1 MSDIQFKEKFV
12 AFIDVLGFKKMVQ
25 AAEAGTGMPL
35 DKLLEVLKTLGSP
48 EERGRIGKSGP
59 TICPKTKYLQRDLDF
74 RVTQISDCSVISAE
88 ISPSGVVNLVCFCWG
103 IVMGLLRSGIMCRGY
118 ITRGL
123 VFHTDQQVVGS
134 GYQRA
139 FDNEKNVTAFKREA
153 DERGTPYVE
162 VDRTVSDYV
171 KESDDWCTKEMFGR
185 FVKDDGVVV
194 ALFPFK
200 KLAHSFIVAGWGHK
214 CDPEEEKRN
223 VQNMR
228 VIIGQIKER
237 VLSFVDPAN
246 QDAVKKAQHYILA
259 LDAQLAVCDKTDEV
273 IKTLDYPIPFRR

>member
-1 MSDIQFKEKFV
+1 MTDIQFKDKFV

-25 AAEAGTGMPL
+25 TAEAGTGLPL

-48 EERGRIGKSGP
+48 EERGRIGKHGP
-59 TICPKTKYLQRDLDF
+59 TICPRTRYLQRDLDF

-88 ISPSGVVNLVCFCWG
+88 ISPAGIVNLTWFCWG
-103 IVMGLLRSGIMCRGY
+103 IVMGLLRNGIMCRGY

-153 DERGTPYVE
+153 DERGTPFVE
-162 VDRTVSDYV
+162 VDRTVCEYV
-171 KESDDWCTKEMFGR
+171 KRSEDQCTKEMFGR

-200 KLAHSFIVAGWGHK
+200 NLSHSFMIAGWGVK
-214 CDPEEEKRN
+214 FNPDEEKRN
-223 VQNMR
+223 NQNIRAM
-228 VIIGQIKER
+228 IGQIKER
-237 VLSFVDPAN
+237 VLSFVDPSN
-246 QDAVKKAQHYILA
+246 TDAVRKAQHYILA
-259 LDAQLAVCDKTDEV
+259 LDAQLIVCDQTDD
-273 IKTLDYPIPFRR
+273 LLRALASPFPSRR